1 MAAMTQRKRR
11 IETGILVLLCS
22 GFAALAQEAVRLD
35 GQRIDEALNRM
46 VSDGRAAGVSVLVWK
61 DGKEAHFGAA
71 GFADREAQRP
81 MARDTIAQ
89 IYSMTKPIT
98 GVALMQLW
106 EQGKFGLDDPLA
118 RYLPEFE
125 TMKSMRAGMRRAC
138 RCIERRR
145 GRLLFATL
153 CGTRR
158 VLRMGRA
165 IRRCMTLT

>member
-22 GFAALAQEAVRLD
+22 GFAALAQETVRLD

-106 EQGKFGLDDPLA
+106 EQGKFGLDDPLS

-125 TMKSMRAGMRRAC
+125 SMQVYAGRDA
-138 RCIERRR
+138 
-145 GRLLFATL
+145 A
-153 CGTRR
+153 
-158 VLRMGRA
+158 GRA
-165 IRRCMTLT
+165 DLSSAGAADYYSRHYAAHGGFCVWAGQYAGA